1 MHFKNLLAY
10 TITCVES
17 HITPPN
23 PDIYDNVDTILSN
36 GGIEALVEAT
46 EAHADDEDVLASIS
60 AALEKLCI
68 DGEEIDI
75 RVYLWIKLLY

>member
-1 MHFKNLLAY
+1 MLAY

-23 PDIYDNVDTILSN
+23 PDIYDNVDTILEN
-36 GGIEALVEAT
+36 NGIEALVEAT
-46 EAHADDEDVLASIS
+46 EAHPDDEDMLAAIS

-68 DGEEIDI
+68 NG
-75 RVYLWIKLLY
+75 RLYICTILKNIS